1 MLKYINMGVGIF
13 STDNQQCVYTK
24 QDEGPAGKVS
34 LSLKHKNTVYL
45 ALVLVHMHLFET
57 EEDALIY

>member
-1 MLKYINMGVGIF
+1 MGVGIF